1 MKNEIK
7 RNEIS
12 EDTKKS
18 MVTRIITAIVALVI
32 VLPAVFLGEWFFF
45 VLIMVMGICATIEI
59 VRCAKRKYSPVLY
72 ILSVVLVLALSC
84 WPIIRTF
91 SDPFPGSGF
100 RIFLHFDKLYLSIIV
115 LFIALC
121 LVLWTVLIDKN
132 FTVRD
137 ATYIFTFLLIL
148 SLGMQ
153 SAILLRSLP
162 SYNRYLSS
170 SNTLNPSYFNLFD
183 SFGSSTLF
191 IYVVIG
197 AFATDIGAYFIGI
210 FFGKKK
216 INERISPKKT
226 WEGFIGGIV
235 ISTITSF
242 LFAFILAL
250 TGNPILPKL
259 FVTDRW
265 YFILILS
272 FIMPFFSTLGDF
284 VFSSAKRFYD
294 IKDYGSVLPGHGG
307 VMDRIDSLVFTLIIT
322 AVVINIT
329 NLIINGE
336 GLSSLI

>member
-1 MKNEIK
+1 MNEIK
-7 RNEIS
+7 RNHLT

-18 MVTRIITAIVALVI
+18 MMTRIITSIIALII
-32 VLPAVFLGEWFFF
+32 VLPSIFLGEWFFF
-45 VLIMVMGICATIEI
+45 VLIMGAGIFATIEI

-72 ILSVVLVLALSC
+72 ILSIVLVLLLSC

-91 SDPFPGSGF
+91 SDSFPGTNF

-115 LFIALC
+115 LFIGLC

-162 SYNRYLSS
+162 SYNRYLET
-170 SNTLNPSYFNLFD
+170 NTLNPSYFNWFD
-183 SFGSSTLF
+183 SFLSSTLV
-191 IYVVIG
+191 IYVIIG
-197 AFATDIGAYFIGI
+197 AFMTDIGAYFIGI
-210 FFGKKK
+210 FFGRNK

-226 WEGFIGGIV
+226 WEGFIGGII
-235 ISTITSF
+235 ISTICSF
-242 LFAFILAL
+242 FFAFILAL
-250 TGNPILPKL
+250 CGHPILPKL
-259 FVTDRW
+259 FTVDRW

-307 VMDRIDSLVFTLIIT
+307 IMDRIDSLVFSLIIS
-322 AVVINIT
+322 AVVINIA